1 MRLMSVSEYKLGVRV
16 KVSVR
21 VMSVGVM
28 RVRVIGV
35 RVGVGVI
42 RMRVGVMRV
51 GERVMRM
58 RVMRLGVSDEGESVG
73 SDEGERE

>member
-35 RVGVGVI
+35 RVGG
-42 RMRVGVMRV
+42 G
-51 GERVMRM
+51 
-58 RVMRLGVSDEGESVG
+58 
-73 SDEGERE
+73 